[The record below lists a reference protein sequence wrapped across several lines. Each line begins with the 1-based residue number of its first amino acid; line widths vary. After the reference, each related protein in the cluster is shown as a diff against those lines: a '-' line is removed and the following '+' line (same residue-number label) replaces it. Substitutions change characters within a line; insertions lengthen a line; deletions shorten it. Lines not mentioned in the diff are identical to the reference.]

1 MGNLIAL
8 QKKKKKVPSSSQQ
21 SIVFKQKR
29 GKHTGVERLLC
40 IRWDPRVITAAK
52 LNLSLEDATLFT
64 AKFFKRKKKSG
75 KSQASLSLKF

>member
-64 AKFFKRKKKSG
+64 AKFFKRKKNLG
-75 KSQASLSLKF
+75 NHRLPFL